1 MDSDKSLKGPYPGLE
16 TTLPS
21 PAHKPRPDAPTTT
34 SDGNATTRQ
43 RRVSTSKASARQH
56 LYHHPSLGSLNSQTS
71 NANEPVTREDI
82 ERWLKQGEEES
93 RHNLFS
99 QVYDWLSREKS
110 KRKSSKKTSAST
122 NINGSVNGISSGN
135 NASGSL
141 ETEGNGDGAPLA
153 KTASQGSDTGLA
165 LDGLEKILLHYASRY
180 DSRPTSTCSSRRS
193 TRRRP
198 QLKGLRRGSASESDY
213 ELDPVTP
220 GVDAVLDNSRTLSYT
235 GGGAE
240 TEDGDAASVRRA
252 KDREAWVVFKSE
264 LLRLTHTLELKGW
277 RKLPM
282 DSAAEIDVER
292 LSGALTNAVY
302 KVTPPQNIPPPRA
315 EDGSYTLVP
324 RRPPPKLLLRI
335 YGPQVDHL
343 IDREKELQI
352 LRRLGRKNIGPKVLG
367 TFNNGRFEEY
377 LDARPLTPRELR
389 DPATMKQIAKRMR
402 ELHEGIDLQDEEREG
417 GPMVFHNWD
426 KWVDRCERVITWV
439 DSQTTSAKDDSKAT
453 PEPWRQRGYVCGV
466 PWPRFRKA
474 VEDYRKWLVVN
485 SGGVHEIKRQLV
497 FAHNDTQYGNLL
509 RMEPSQQS
517 PLLLPENEH
526 KQLVVIDFEYA
537 SANTPG
543 LEFANHFTE
552 WCYNYHDADKPW
564 ACNNLLYPTPD
575 QQHHFVTTYLTH
587 RPGLGGRSA
596 SPYLT
601 PLMRPLSSTPTM
613 TPLDLNA
620 SAASPDLAPLRPV
633 DSLERTFSHQ
643 DSLEAETQFL
653 MRQTRLWRV
662 LNSAQWVA
670 WGIVQAKVP
679 GMVEHES
686 EDNADTPTATSPTPK
701 GKENATPTPPVD
713 SDVDESDEFDYL
725 AYAQDR
731 AVFFWADL
739 VALGFVQKD
748 SLPKAL
754 VEAVEGRVINY

>member
-1 MDSDKSLKGPYPGLE
+1 MDSDKSLKGPYPGLQLS
-16 TTLPS
+16 LPS
-21 PAHKPRPDAPTTT
+21 PAQRPHQDPATAP
-34 SDGNATTRQ
+34 DGNPNRQ
-43 RRVSTSKASARQH
+43 RRVSLSKPSVRQP
-56 LYHHPSLGSLNSQTS
+56 LYHPPSLSSLNSHTS
-71 NANEPVTREDI
+71 NDAMTKEDF

-93 RHNLFS
+93 RNNLFS
-99 QVYDWLSREKS
+99 QVYEWLSREKS
-110 KRKSSKKTSAST
+110 KHKHSRKHNSPV
-122 NINGSVNGISSGN
+122 NGSTFAGDN
-135 NASGSL
+135 
-141 ETEGNGDGAPLA
+141 ECDERGDGAPLT
-153 KTASQGSDTGLA
+153 KTVSQGSDTALA

-180 DSRPTSTCSSRRS
+180 DSRATSTCSSRRS

-198 QLKGLRRGSASESDY
+198 HVKGLRRGSASESDY
-213 ELDPVTP
+213 EIDPVTP
-220 GVDAVLDNSRTLSYT
+220 GVDAVLDNSKTLSYT
-235 GGGAE
+235 GGGVE
-240 TEDGDAASVRRA
+240 SEDGDAASVRQA
-252 KDREAWVVFKSE
+252 KDREAWVTFKSE

-282 DSAAEIDVER
+282 ELAAEIDIVR

-343 IDREKELQI
+343 IDREKELSI

-377 LDARPLTPRELR
+377 LEARPLTPKELR
-389 DPATMKQIAKRMR
+389 DPSTMKQIAKRMR
-402 ELHEGIDLQDEEREG
+402 ELHEGVDLLEEEKEA

-426 KWVDRCERVITWV
+426 KWVDRCEQVITWV
-439 DSQTTSAKDDSKAT
+439 DQEIKSAHNESRAAS
-453 PEPWRQRGYVCGV
+453 EPWRRRGYVCGV
-466 PWPRFRKA
+466 PWPKFRKA
-474 VEDYRKWLVVN
+474 VEDYRKWLVAN
-485 SGGVHEIKRQLV
+485 NGGVDEIKRQLV

-537 SANTPG
+537 SANARG
-543 LEFANHFTE
+543 MEFANHFTE
-552 WCYNYHDADKPW
+552 WCYDYHDAEKPW
-564 ACNNLLYPTPD
+564 ACNNMLYPTPE
-575 QQHHFVTTYLTH
+575 QQHQFVISYLTH
-587 RPGLGGRSA
+587 RPGLGNRA
-596 SPYLT
+596 SPSIT
-601 PLMRPLSSTPTM
+601 PLLRPLSTSTPTM

-620 SAASPDLAPLRPV
+620 SP
-633 DSLERTFSHQ
+633 SLPPQRFMDVERAHQ
-643 DSLEAETQFL
+643 DTLEADTQFL

-670 WGIVQAKVP
+670 WGIVQAKIP
-679 GMVEHES
+679 GMD
-686 EDNADTPTATSPTPK
+686 EDDDNTPTPTS
-701 GKENATPTPPVD
+701 ATPTPPVD

-731 AVFFWADL
+731 ALFFWADL
-739 VALGFVQKD
+739 VAMGFVQKEQ
-748 SLPKAL
+748 LPESL
-754 VEAVEGRVINY
+754 VESLEGRMIDY

>member
-16 TTLPS
+16 TNLPS
-21 PAHKPRPDAPTTT
+21 PAHKPRPDAPTTS
-34 SDGNATTRQ
+34 SDGNASGTRP
-43 RRVSTSKASARQH
+43 RRVSTSKASAHQH
-56 LYHHPSLGSLNSQTS
+56 LYHAPSHGSLNSQTP

-82 ERWLKQGEEES
+82 DRWLKHGEEES

-99 QVYDWLSREKS
+99 QVYDWLSRERW
-110 KRKSSKKTSAST
+110 KRKSKKTAAKT
-122 NINGSVNGISSGN
+122 DTNGSVNGSGN
-135 NASGSL
+135 NGSGSGSN
-141 ETEGNGDGAPLA
+141 ETEGNGDGAPLT

-165 LDGLEKILLHYASRY
+165 LDSLEKILLHYASRH

-198 QLKGLRRGSASESDY
+198 HLKGLRRGSASESDY
-213 ELDPVTP
+213 ELDPATP

-240 TEDGDAASVRRA
+240 TDDGDAASVRRA
-252 KDREAWVVFKSE
+252 KDREAWVIFKSE

-282 DSAAEIDVER
+282 DLAAEIDVER

-389 DPATMKQIAKRMR
+389 DPLTMKQIAKRMR
-402 ELHEGIDLQDEEREG
+402 ELHEGIDLQDEERGG

-426 KWVDRCERVITWV
+426 KWVDRCEQVITWV
-439 DSQTTSAKDDSKAT
+439 DSQITSAKESQMAT
-453 PEPWRQRGYVCGV
+453 EPWRQRGYVCGV

-564 ACNNLLYPTPD
+564 ACNSLIYPTSE

-587 RPGLGGRSA
+587 RPGLSGRST

-613 TPLDLNA
+613 TPLDLDA
-620 SAASPDLAPLRPV
+620 DSDLAPLRQV
-633 DSLERTFSHQ
+633 DSLERTYSHQ

-653 MRQTRLWRV
+653 IRQTRLWRV

-670 WGIVQAKVP
+670 WGIVQAKIP
-679 GMVEHES
+679 GMDDES
-686 EDNADTPTATSPTPK
+686 EDDVDTPTATSPNPAA
-701 GKENATPTPPVD
+701 KETVTPTPPVD
-713 SDVDESDEFDYL
+713 SGVDESDEFDYL

-731 AVFFWADL
+731 AFFFWADL
-739 VALGFVQKD
+739 VALGFVAKE
-748 SLPKAL
+748 SLPRSL
-754 VEAVEGRVINY
+754 IEAVEGRMIDY